1 MKKLRKSYIQHL
13 NKNYKIN
20 VEIIELLNYMI
31 LYLILIKH
39 FD

>member
-20 VEIIELLNYMI
+20 VEIIELLNYII